1 MKVQK
6 RAILQVSVYLI
17 SAGMRT
23 QGHVANLLQL
33 CLPIVFRLSAIL
45 FSYFIEYYN
54 NQISMS
60 INVQYELL

>member
-6 RAILQVSVYLI
+6 RAISQVSVYLI

-33 CLPIVFRLSAIL
+33 CLPIVFKLSAIL
-45 FSYFIEYYN
+45 FHI
-54 NQISMS
+54 
-60 INVQYELL
+60 LLSTTIPIFDVDIYVFKR